1 MTIIDKSQLLKTVG
15 WTAIVAGAYAVYLGS
30 MYDGSSTKIR
40 PDDNIIDADFTII
53 ED

>member
-1 MTIIDKSQLLKTVG
+1 MKNELLKTFG
-15 WTAIVAGAYAVYLGS
+15 WTAIIAGAYMVYLGS
-30 MYDGSSTKIR
+30 MYDGDSTKIR